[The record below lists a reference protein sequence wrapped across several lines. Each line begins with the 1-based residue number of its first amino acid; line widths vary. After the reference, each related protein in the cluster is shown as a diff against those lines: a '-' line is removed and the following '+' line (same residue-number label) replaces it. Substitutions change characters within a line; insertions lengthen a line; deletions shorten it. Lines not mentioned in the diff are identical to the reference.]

1 MLPNRLNLFIADVV
15 SDITGE
21 QILWNIVGRTYR
33 SAFRKFI
40 KEANRSMRMY
50 SYYFYEASAEE
61 VANFITD
68 NDCIK
73 AGVYE

>member
-1 MLPNRLNLFIADVV
+1 MFIADVV